1 MSEARE
7 KWVQGVAITTTVLAV
22 CTAVSSLKASS
33 YSTKVQ
39 IYTTRQ
45 ADAWAYYQAKSI
57 KEHTFR
63 LQKESF
69 EFDRILAGSNPEAQE
84 YAEKRIK
91 KYEEEVARYQKEKGE
106 IEDQAKSLQKEENIF
121 KEHNA
126 SFALAVMMLQVAILM
141 SSIAAL
147 MTWKYMWFLGL
158 MFGTIGLV
166 YMVNGF
172 YLWF

>member
-1 MSEARE
+1 MSETTER
-7 KWVQGVAITTTVLAV
+7 WVKGVAITTTVLAV

-39 IYTTRQ
+39 ISTTMR
-45 ADAWAYYQAKSI
+45 ANAWAFYQAKSI
-57 KEHTFR
+57 KEHSFM
-63 LQKESF
+63 LQKDTF
-69 EFDRILAGSNPEAQE
+69 QFDSLLAGTNPEAQA
-84 YAEKRIK
+84 YAQERMK
-91 KYEEEVARYQKEKGE
+91 KYDEETARYKKEKGD
-106 IEDQAKSLQKEENIF
+106 IQAEAENLQKQEDIY

-147 MTWKYMWFLGL
+147 MKWKYMWFMGL
-158 MFGTIGLV
+158 MFGSVGVV